1 MKARTKEKLIENI
14 IELSNSV
21 SENVKQDLLD
31 YWKAKQLYM
40 KNGVFCLEND
50 TKTTNDM
57 IFELQEDNKQLEEQ
71 VEYLRRSCE
80 RKEETIH
87 EQYDELVGLDTR
99 IDKALKKINDYK
111 IYCKENKGFTEYTD
125 IEIEAIE
132 PVISRLENI
141 LKGEE

>member
-31 YWKAKQLYM
+31 YWKTKQLYM

-57 IFELQEDNKQLEEQ
+57 IFELQE
-71 VEYLRRSCE
+71 
-80 RKEETIH
+80 ET
-87 EQYDELVGLDTR
+87 EC
-99 IDKALKKINDYK
+99 LKKIIGKALSK
-111 IYCKENKGFTEYTD
+111 INNMFELADESKIID
-125 IEIEAIE
+125 DL
-132 PVISRLENI
+132 LELEKI
-141 LKGEE
+141 LKGSNNK